1 MRWHPPSA
9 RWTDSAPLQF
19 LLVSMCQIFI
29 VLCVYAFSIQIL
41 FPVEISDRN
50 GLKLDPL
57 CGLEEAIPG
66 KDREKGE
73 DGHATADYEH
83 RRNSKVTLAATAQG
97 KWFLIILGS
106 YMHRCGWDLTY
117 TRLWHFSLSRST
129 SSVSSRS
136 LCYPAGH
143 GGVNNYTKFMFSPTP
158 CKTMGS
164 TETRA

>member
-1 MRWHPPSA
+1 
-9 RWTDSAPLQF
+9 
-19 LLVSMCQIFI
+19 MCQIFI

-97 KWFLIILGS
+97 KWFLIYNSWFLHAS
-106 YMHRCGWDLTY
+106 VRLRSHLHKTLTLQLVLEHQF
-117 TRLWHFSLSRST
+117 RIQPLAMLSRWALRREQLYK
-129 SSVSSRS
+129 V
-136 LCYPAGH
+136 H
-143 GGVNNYTKFMFSPTP
+143 V
-158 CKTMGS
+158 
-164 TETRA
+164 